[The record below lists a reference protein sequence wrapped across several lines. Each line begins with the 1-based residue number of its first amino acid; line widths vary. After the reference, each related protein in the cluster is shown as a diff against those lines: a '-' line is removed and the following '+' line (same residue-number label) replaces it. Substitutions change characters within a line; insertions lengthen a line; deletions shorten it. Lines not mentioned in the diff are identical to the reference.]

1 MSQKEEEIILN
12 TKYFYLENEIE
23 MPTINMEFENLWP
36 KNSFRSA
43 LKLSFLQ
50 KKKRSIRR
58 FCRMQGRNGQY
69 LEIEVKAFVFL
80 GGLTRPHYIF

>member
-50 KKKRSIRR
+50 KKK
-58 FCRMQGRNGQY
+58 
-69 LEIEVKAFVFL
+69 EVFGDFAECKVEMVNTWRL
-80 GGLTRPHYIF
+80 R